1 MNNGYLALGKNFL
14 VKTDFN
20 GNTVWHKTFNK
31 SQNTS
36 QGFKNVKLLIESNG
50 DTSIILSGTGNYPG
64 VSHHPYLMK
73 LDTQGNIIWDY
84 SYLNYST
91 TSYGYIPDGLFIIN
105 ETIYI
110 IGHELSVNIDSSAMF
125 LFCIDKNG
133 NFLWGKKYNTPFN
146 SIGQGIIK
154 SIDGNILIT
163 GNTDKN
169 SNTIIGFN
177 GIAGTNDGSFI
188 LTGGLKEQLFGEYD
202 TFFAKFDS
210 LGNFIWGNRI
220 DGGGFEYGRKIF
232 KASEN
237 EFFIYGETKSY
248 PPGQNTLLISSDTLG
263 QITWM
268 KILQGLAFMT
278 DIQYTLDG
286 DYIIGGDGARIIKT
300 DNLFNIIWQSKFGYF
315 IGSNFKNL
323 LHKEEGGYIC
333 YGSTSSDMYLVQTD
347 STGNGGC
354 LNSNSIVSIN
364 PVSPMVFPFTL
375 TDSLYSFTVDTNVIV
390 NNINL
395 QITTICFTGTDI
407 NEHIVEKKYLIY
419 PNPAEAEIWIKF
431 LEYQNISRIEISDV
445 LGRTKSYLNKDVE
458 VELRIDI
465 SEFNNGIL
473 FIKLYDNRNV
483 YRVEKIVKL

>member
-1 MNNGYLALGKNFL
+1 
-14 VKTDFN
+14 
-20 GNTVWHKTFNK
+20 
-31 SQNTS
+31 
-36 QGFKNVKLLIESNG
+36 
-50 DTSIILSGTGNYPG
+50 
-64 VSHHPYLMK
+64 
-73 LDTQGNIIWDY
+73 
-84 SYLNYST
+84 
-91 TSYGYIPDGLFIIN
+91 
-105 ETIYI
+105 
-110 IGHELSVNIDSSAMF
+110 
-125 LFCIDKNG
+125 
-133 NFLWGKKYNTPFN
+133 
-146 SIGQGIIK
+146 
-154 SIDGNILIT
+154 
-163 GNTDKN
+163 
-169 SNTIIGFN
+169 
-177 GIAGTNDGSFI
+177 
-188 LTGGLKEQLFGEYD
+188 
-202 TFFAKFDS
+202 
-210 LGNFIWGNRI
+210 
-220 DGGGFEYGRKIF
+220 
-232 KASEN
+232 
-237 EFFIYGETKSY
+237 
-248 PPGQNTLLISSDTLG
+248 
-263 QITWM
+263 
-268 KILQGLAFMT
+268 MT